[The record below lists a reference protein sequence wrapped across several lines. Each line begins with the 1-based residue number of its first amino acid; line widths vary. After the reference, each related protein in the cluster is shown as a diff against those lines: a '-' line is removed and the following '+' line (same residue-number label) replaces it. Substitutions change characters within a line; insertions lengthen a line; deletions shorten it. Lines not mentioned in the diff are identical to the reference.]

1 MKPLIYIAGPM
12 AGKEDFN
19 RAAFNAAAKVLAAK
33 GWQPI
38 NPVEI
43 ERLYPCVR
51 EDGSVN
57 GVRLNNLMEIERIF
71 VRRADAMYLLNGWE
85 RSKGAWGE
93 LEAFAENRFL
103 RNVYLEVNGGD
114 DVPDVNGRGD

>member
-12 AGKEDFN
+12 SGKEDFN
-19 RAAFNAAAKVLAAK
+19 RAAFNAAAKALAAK

-43 ERLYPCVR
+43 ERVYPCVR

-57 GVRLNNLMEIERIF
+57 GVRLGNLMEIERVF
-71 VRRADAMYLLNGWE
+71 ARRAGAIYLLNGWE

-93 LEAFAENRFL
+93 LEAFAENRFP
-103 RNVYLEVNGGD
+103 RNIYLECNGVDG
-114 DVPDVNGRGD
+114 VPDVSGQGD